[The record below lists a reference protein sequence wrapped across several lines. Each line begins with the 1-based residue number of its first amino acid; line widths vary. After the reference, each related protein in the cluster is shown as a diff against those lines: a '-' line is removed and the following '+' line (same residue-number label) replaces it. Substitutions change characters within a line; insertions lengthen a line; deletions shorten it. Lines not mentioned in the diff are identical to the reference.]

1 MDNIPKPTSEF
12 NRLIGEA
19 DYLMSL
25 ISLEIQCRLN
35 YFNPISEE
43 MEIFE
48 KLPRTKKKTYINL
61 NFTNGNPKLKAKF
74 KETLEGKQ
82 INFGGYEKERA
93 EEIFDRYDEIV
104 QKRNKIFHGFPYSI
118 DGKYVKKYRNL
129 SKKEDIIIE
138 EEFLRNFIQQC
149 KEIIDALYNPDFDS
163 IIQEFMIVISKH
175 LNIDSTVSNVRSAIS
190 KFNLASNIK
199 LDVSVLTKMADLT
212 KKISEEP
219 TSHQHKQ

>member
-82 INFGGYEKERA
+82 INFGGYEK
-93 EEIFDRYDEIV
+93 
-104 QKRNKIFHGFPYSI
+104 KREQ
-118 DGKYVKKYRNL
+118 KKYLIDMMKL
-129 SKKEDIIIE
+129 SKNATRS
-138 EEFLRNFIQQC
+138 FMVFRIQLMVNML
-149 KEIIDALYNPDFDS
+149 K
-163 IIQEFMIVISKH
+163 
-175 LNIDSTVSNVRSAIS
+175 NIAIYQ
-190 KFNLASNIK
+190 
-199 LDVSVLTKMADLT
+199 
-212 KKISEEP
+212 KKR
-219 TSHQHKQ
+219 T